1 LSPEVTDDDDALK
14 RAVDAWEQS
23 HGAAMAVLRELLR
36 HQARSRPVGSA
47 DDHHGADGVAG
58 ASERRAFSCDE
69 LSEAWGVSRT
79 TINKLLR
86 TGELRAFR
94 VGRRLLIP
102 REQVEGFERRNMSEN
117 GS

>member
-1 LSPEVTDDDDALK
+1 VSPEVTDDDALK

-23 HGAAMAVLRELLR
+23 NEAAMAVLRELLR
-36 HQARSRPVGSA
+36 HQAGSRPVGSA
-47 DDHHGADGVAG
+47 DEDRGADGVAG
-58 ASERRAFSCDE
+58 ASDRRAFSCNE

-102 REQVEGFERRNMSEN
+102 REQVQEFERRKLGED
-117 GS
+117 GW